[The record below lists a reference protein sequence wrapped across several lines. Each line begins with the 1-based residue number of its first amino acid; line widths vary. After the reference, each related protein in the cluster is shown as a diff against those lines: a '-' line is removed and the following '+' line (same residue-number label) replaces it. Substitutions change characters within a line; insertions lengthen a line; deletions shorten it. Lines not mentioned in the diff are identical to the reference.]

1 LLQSTCHLCLLI
13 NLQIVADIL
22 PEYVAAYQQFLPTA
36 YSKEMVEQFGILVR
50 IAVLV
55 VATLLPLIN
64 PAGSAAIFH
73 SMTFSIP
80 AAARR
85 KMAWQIGLNSFFLVV
100 AATFIGSYVLD
111 FFGVSL
117 TSVRI
122 GGGLLVAASGWKLLN
137 AEEKTDAV
145 MTDEKLIEART
156 FYPITFPLTVGPG
169 TISAAITIGASLEEP
184 GVVMWQRALASLV
197 GLAAVAFIVYLSFRF
212 AARLIQFLGATGT
225 TVMLRLSAFI
235 LMCIGVQIM
244 TTAIIAVVKGIEQH

>member
-1 LLQSTCHLCLLI
+1 M
-13 NLQIVADIL
+13 A
-22 PEYVAAYQQFLPTA
+22 
-36 YSKEMVEQFGILVR
+36 EQFGILIR

-73 SMTFSIP
+73 SMTQGISD
-80 AAARR
+80 ASRR
-85 KMAWQIGLNSFFLVV
+85 KMARQIGVNSFFLVV

-137 AEEKTDAV
+137 AEEKSGPVVTDAKKV
-145 MTDEKLIEART
+145 VARA

-169 TISAAITIGASLEEP
+169 TISAAITIGASLKEP
-184 GVVMWQRALASLV
+184 GVVLWQRALASLV
-197 GLAAVAFIVYLSFRF
+197 GLAAVAFTVYLSFRF
-212 AARLIQFLGATGT
+212 AARLIHFLGATGT
-225 TVMLRLSAFI
+225 IVMLRLSAFI
-235 LMCIGVQIM
+235 LMCVGVQIV
-244 TTAIIAVVKGIEQH
+244 INAVIVVVHEIQHH

>member
-1 LLQSTCHLCLLI
+1 M
-13 NLQIVADIL
+13 A
-22 PEYVAAYQQFLPTA
+22 
-36 YSKEMVEQFGILVR
+36 EQFGILVR

-73 SMTFSIP
+73 SMTLGISE
-80 AAARR
+80 AARC
-85 KMAWQIGLNSFFLVV
+85 KMSRQIGLNSFFLVV

-137 AEEKTDAV
+137 S
-145 MTDEKLIEART
+145 DEKIGPVVTDVKKVVSRA

-169 TISAAITIGASLEEP
+169 TISAAITIGASLKEP
-184 GVVMWQRALASLV
+184 GVILWQRALASLA
-197 GLAAVAFIVYLSFRF
+197 GLAAVAFTVYLSFRF

-225 TVMLRLSAFI
+225 VVMLRLSAFI
-235 LMCIGVQIM
+235 LMCVGVQIV
-244 TTAIIAVVKGIEQH
+244 TNGVIVVVRDMQH

>member
-1 LLQSTCHLCLLI
+1 M
-13 NLQIVADIL
+13 A
-22 PEYVAAYQQFLPTA
+22 
-36 YSKEMVEQFGILVR
+36 EQFGILVR

-73 SMTFSIP
+73 SMTLGIP
-80 AAARR
+80 DGARR

-137 AEEKTDAV
+137 ADEKTGQKSADLQNVAS
-145 MTDEKLIEART
+145 RT
-156 FYPITFPLTVGPG
+156 FYPLTFPLTVGPG
-169 TISAAITIGASLEEP
+169 TISAAITIGASLKEP
-184 GVVMWQRALASLV
+184 GVVLWQRAMASVV
-197 GLAAVAFIVYLSFRF
+197 GLAAVAFTVYLSFRF
-212 AARLIQFLGATGT
+212 AARLIEFLGDTGT
-225 TVMLRLSAFI
+225 VVMLRLSAFI
-235 LMCIGVQIM
+235 LMCVGVQI
-244 TTAIIAVVKGIEQH
+244 TINGVLVVVQSIPHS